1 MPWRYIPEKPPV
13 RQRIRASAF
22 VLGARGSVP
31 LQWVGEPGA
40 AGTGRPGGE
49 SVRKRQL
56 LLIAMMAAGTA
67 TFLLAVLRRRGTPTA
82 LPPYQRPEGGERE
95 GEFELFIG
103 S

>member
-1 MPWRYIPEKPPV
+1 M
-13 RQRIRASAF
+13 
-22 VLGARGSVP
+22 VL
-31 LQWVGEPGA
+31 E
-40 AGTGRPGGE
+40 TGRPGNGRPAGE

-67 TFLLAVLRRRGTPTA
+67 TFLFAVLRRRRTPPVV
-82 LPPYQRPEGGERE
+82 PPYQRPEGGERE